1 MRSPAKPERELV
13 QQLEQEFDLGA
24 RMPVPLP
31 SVWRHT
37 YELSKDSPSLGGGAF
52 AEVFKVRHRETNECF
67 AVKVMHRP
75 NFAMRGIEKQIDYEI
90 LAMRLAAE
98 ARQESDTEV
107 HIVRL
112 LDVAEEY
119 DYVFLMLE
127 LCEHGDLLRMLHM
140 EPLQRFSEEE
150 GARWAR
156 QLLLGLRMVH
166 NLGFIHRDIKLDNL
180 LCTSQNLL
188 KIGDFGWCS
197 TIADAPTC
205 LAGTFQYM
213 APEVLRNNPQTKA
226 VDVWSAGVALH
237 QILVG
242 QPLLTTYLGPGAT
255 RLTECDPHRAT
266 AVKQRRL
273 LEEIAATCPPSYDRR
288 PLDLSPICWDF
299 IRQLLIPD
307 AKQRMT
313 VESALRHP
321 WLVKFSHGAS
331 TVELPLAYSH
341 PEVEEASSS
350 GGEPEETSRPRGRG
364 RETAENSL
372 SPVRGRQGTRS
383 PASTRSGNSI
393 ENVPTPLKPRSW
405 DPDRNIAYTP
415 PVEGEDDDAS
425 NDHSTPEVSPERKA
439 RLSLSTHKVSAL
451 TLPAAPAA
459 PAATSTTAAGAN
471 DICKEAAPIE
481 HVEYSQTPRQR
492 LSPSVPL
499 PRMPQI
505 IRPLGGSIAAPPV
518 GSSVGVRPSPGRAC
532 DSPVVV
538 LSGRTPVLRSQV
550 RIDHQAAN
558 VLLRQLNN
566 CNEQLRQLQSEMT
579 HNDQR
584 LREDS
589 TRCVRSTPCLNPP
602 ATENH
607 LTGSTGVSVNVL
619 HSDRSGRS
627 VLTASP
633 RRCERDMH
641 QAGVDILMATAP
653 PMFGNTTPGVMA
665 PVRVLDGSARVPL
678 EGIPSASDRE
688 NIPANVVNASGQVA
702 KPWKGH
708 SVAVRGGGGGVVTY
722 TAAARYSSPNS
733 PLRTRNALSPSPATA
748 RTMQHVLVP
757 VVPAMPAV
765 TPAAAMWAQP
775 TGAPPQALQQQA
787 NYPPEPLQPRAN
799 YPAEPLQPLQTRA
812 PICVQGITRRR
823 ASAPG
828 AWLQAK
834 LA

>member
-1 MRSPAKPERELV
+1 V
-13 QQLEQEFDLGA
+13 VHQLEQEFDLGA

-98 ARQESDTEV
+98 ARQESGTEV

-127 LCEHGDLLRMLHM
+127 LCEQGDLLRMLHM
-140 EPLQRFSEEE
+140 EPAQRFSEEE

-166 NLGFIHRDIKLDNL
+166 KLGFIHRDIKLDNL
-180 LCTSQNLL
+180 LCTSQNVL

-237 QILVG
+237 QLLVG

-288 PLDLSPICWDF
+288 PPDLSPICWDF

-321 WLVKFSHGAS
+321 WLVKLNHGAS
-331 TVELPLAYSH
+331 TVELPLAYSQ

-350 GGEPEETSRPRGRG
+350 GGEPEETSRPRGR

-415 PVEGEDDDAS
+415 PVEGEDDEAS

-439 RLSLSTHKVSAL
+439 RLSLSANKVSTL
-451 TLPAAPAA
+451 TTPA
-459 PAATSTTAAGAN
+459 TAAN
-471 DICKEAAPIE
+471 EMCREVAPTE
-481 HVEYSQTPRQR
+481 NAEYTQTPRQR
-492 LSPSVPL
+492 LSPSVPI

-505 IRPLGGSIAAPPV
+505 CRPLGGSIAAPPV
-518 GSSVGVRPSPGRAC
+518 GSSVAVRPSPGRAC
-532 DSPVVV
+532 DSPILVV
-538 LSGRTPVLRSQV
+538 SGRTPVLRSQV
-550 RIDHQAAN
+550 RIDNQAAN

-566 CNEQLRQLQSEMT
+566 CNEQLRQLQSDMT

-589 TRCVRSTPCLNPP
+589 ARCVRSTPCLNPSAP
-602 ATENH
+602 ENQWA
-607 LTGSTGVSVNVL
+607 SPTGVSVNVL
-619 HSDRSGRS
+619 Q
-627 VLTASP
+627 ASP
-633 RRCERDMH
+633 RRREHDRH
-641 QAGVDILMATAP
+641 QPPVDILMATAP
-653 PMFGNTTPGVMA
+653 PAFGNTTPGVMA
-665 PVRVLDGSARVPL
+665 PVRVLDGSARIPL

-688 NIPANVVNASGQVA
+688 NIPTNTVHASGQMAA
-702 KPWKGH
+702 KPWKGN
-708 SVAVRGGGGGVVTY
+708 SVAVRSGGGGLVAY

-733 PLRTRNALSPSPATA
+733 PLRTRNAMSPSPIAA
-748 RTMQHVLVP
+748 RTMQHLTVP
-757 VVPAMPAV
+757 VPPTMPTVA
-765 TPAAAMWAQP
+765 PSAAMWAQP
-775 TGAPPQALQQQA
+775 MGAPPQ
-787 NYPPEPLQPRAN
+787 AN
-799 YPAEPLQPLQTRA
+799 YPAEPIQTRA
-812 PICVQGITRRR
+812 PICMPGITRRR

>member
-1 MRSPAKPERELV
+1 
-13 QQLEQEFDLGA
+13 
-24 RMPVPLP
+24 
-31 SVWRHT
+31 
-37 YELSKDSPSLGGGAF
+37 
-52 AEVFKVRHRETNECF
+52 
-67 AVKVMHRP
+67 
-75 NFAMRGIEKQIDYEI
+75 
-90 LAMRLAAE
+90 
-98 ARQESDTEV
+98 
-107 HIVRL
+107 
-112 LDVAEEY
+112 
-119 DYVFLMLE
+119 
-127 LCEHGDLLRMLHM
+127 
-140 EPLQRFSEEE
+140 
-150 GARWAR
+150 
-156 QLLLGLRMVH
+156 
-166 NLGFIHRDIKLDNL
+166 
-180 LCTSQNLL
+180 
-188 KIGDFGWCS
+188 
-197 TIADAPTC
+197 

-288 PLDLSPICWDF
+288 PPDLSSICWDF

-313 VESALRHP
+313 IESALRHP

-331 TVELPLAYSH
+331 AVELPLAYSQ

-364 RETAENSL
+364 RETAENSM
-372 SPVRGRQGTRS
+372 SPVRGRQDTRS

-439 RLSLSTHKVSAL
+439 RLSLSTNRVSAL
-451 TLPAAPAA
+451 TTPATAV
-459 PAATSTTAAGAN
+459 STTAAVAN
-471 DICKEAAPIE
+471 DICKEAVPAE
-481 HVEYSQTPRQR
+481 HGEYSQTPRPR
-492 LSPSVPL
+492 LSPSVPV

-505 IRPLGGSIAAPPV
+505 CRPLGGSIAAPPLGSSV
-518 GSSVGVRPSPGRAC
+518 GVQASGSSVGVRPSPGRAC

-538 LSGRTPVLRSQV
+538 VSGRTPILRSQV

-579 HNDQR
+579 HHDQW

-589 TRCVRSTPCLNPP
+589 ARCVRSTPCLNPSAP
-602 ATENH
+602 ENH
-607 LTGSTGVSVNVL
+607 LTGPTGVSVSIL
-619 HSDRSGRS
+619 Q
-627 VLTASP
+627 ASP
-633 RRCERDMH
+633 RRCDNDMH
-641 QAGVDILMATAP
+641 QPVDILMATAP

-665 PVRVLDGSARVPL
+665 PVRVLDGSARIPL

-688 NIPANVVNASGQVA
+688 NIPTNTVNQSGQQMA

-708 SVAVRGGGGGVVTY
+708 SVAVRSGGGGIVTY
-722 TAAARYSSPNS
+722 TAAARYSSPHS
-733 PLRTRNALSPSPATA
+733 PLRTRNAMSPSPSAP
-748 RTMQHVLVP
+748 RTMQQMLLPVP
-757 VVPAMPAV
+757 PPM
-765 TPAAAMWAQP
+765 PAAAMWSQP
-775 TGAPPQALQQQA
+775 MGAPPQANYPAEPLQTRA
-787 NYPPEPLQPRAN
+787 NYPAEPLQTRANYPAEPLQTRAN
-799 YPAEPLQPLQTRA
+799 YPAEPLQPRA
-812 PICVQGITRRR
+812 PICMSGITRRR